1 MGVISPPPAVKAI
14 LGLLFKDAGAIG
26 EALRLIEGR
35 FGPIDYRSPCFPFV
49 ETGYYSEEM
58 GENLTRQYVSLERL
72 IHPDELPLLKTVSN
86 QCEERFSIDGR
97 RAVNLDPGYIGAAN
111 LILASTK
118 NFSQRIY
125 LSQGIYAEVTMTFQ
139 HGDFHKLPWTYPDY
153 YNHRDVFCE
162 IRRIY
167 RRQLQEL
174 EEAESS

>member
-1 MGVISPPPAVKAI
+1 MGVISPPPAVKAV
-14 LGLLFKDAGAIG
+14 LGLLFKDPETIR
-26 EALRLIEGR
+26 EALRRLEDR
-35 FGPIDYRSPCFPFV
+35 FGPVDYQSPCFPFV
-49 ETGYYSEEM
+49 ETDYYADEM

-72 IHPDELPLLKTVSN
+72 IQPDELPALKVMTN
-86 QCEERFSIDGR
+86 QCEERLSMDGK

-125 LSQGIYAEVTMTFQ
+125 LRRGIYAEVTMTFL

-153 YNHRDVFCE
+153 YNHRSVFCE
-162 IRRIY
+162 IRKIY

-174 EEAESS
+174 EKAESS